1 MHVLSFALVALVVL
15 ALLHRYAWAR
25 LVRDTRLPPRARR
38 LATLALL
45 LLFLA
50 LPAALLLL
58 RRVPVPERTGLTTAV
73 FSWLGLLFY
82 LALFLLAA
90 DLLRLG
96 RWIARRFSRRP
107 PPADAAP
114 VAPALAPPDAPP
126 APGLTR
132 RELVAR
138 ATAGVVVAGA
148 GSTALAGFGRR
159 EELVSPEIPVKLAR
173 LPRQLD
179 NLRLVQL
186 SDVHL
191 GLSLDRRFLRQCVE
205 RANSLRPD
213 AIVITGDLVD
223 APVDVLGPDL
233 APLQEL
239 RSRFGT
245 FFITGNHEYYS
256 GADEWVDFLRKGG
269 VRVLLNQRAELGD
282 AVSLDLAGVTDWSG
296 GPHHPGHEPDLPAA
310 LAGRDPE
317 RELVLLAHQPRH
329 VDEAAAHDVGLQL
342 SGHTHG
348 GQMWPFGALVG
359 LVQPYVAGL
368 HQHTGRTQIY
378 VSRGT
383 GFWGPPMR
391 VAAPAEI
398 ACLVLTT

>member
-25 LVRDTRLPPRARR
+25 LVRDTRMPPRGRR
-38 LATLALL
+38 IATVALL

-58 RRVPVPERTGLTTAV
+58 RRVPVAERTGLTTAV
-73 FSWLGLLFY
+73 FAWLGLLFY

-96 RWIARRFSRRP
+96 RWIARRLSRRA
-107 PPADAAP
+107 PPAAAAP
-114 VAPALAPPDAPP
+114 PAPP

-132 RELVAR
+132 RELFAR

-148 GSTALAGFGRR
+148 GSTALAGFSRR
-159 EELVSPEIPVKLAR
+159 EELISPEIPVKLAR

-179 NLRLVQL
+179 GLRLVQL

-223 APVDVLGPDL
+223 AQVDVLGPEL
-233 APLQEL
+233 APLQDL

-269 VRVLLNQRAELGD
+269 VRVLLNERAVLGD
-282 AVSLDLAGVTDWSG
+282 GASLDLAGVTDWSG
-296 GPHHPGHEPDLPAA
+296 GHHLPGHEPNLPAA

-329 VDEAAAHDVGLQL
+329 VDEAAEHDVGLQL

-368 HQHTGRTQIY
+368 HRHTGRTQIY

-398 ACLVLTT
+398 ACIVLTT